1 MAMEVVLGL
10 LEIGKTNY
18 GEGVSYAKSEKGHNF

>member
-1 MAMEVVLGL
+1 MAVDVVLGL

-18 GEGVSYAKSEKGHNF
+18 GESVAYAKFENGHNF

>member
-1 MAMEVVLGL
+1 MAMEAVLGL

-18 GEGVSYAKSEKGHNF
+18 GERVSYAKSENGYNI

>member
-1 MAMEVVLGL
+1 MAIDVVLGL

-18 GEGVSYAKSEKGHNF
+18 REGAPYAGIENGHNF

>member
-1 MAMEVVLGL
+1 MAMAADLGL

-18 GEGVSYAKSEKGHNF
+18 GEGVLYARIEDGHNF

>member
-1 MAMEVVLGL
+1 MAIDVVLGL

-18 GEGVSYAKSEKGHNF
+18 REGVPYARIEDDHNF